1 MQAASDHTNNR
12 SQNPTVITN
21 RSSSKHQSKLQLQ
34 HKISEGGAI
43 SGNEQVSERD
53 NHNSLRNRLSNK
65 RKTVLNKEEM
75 SANASQDYRETQVE
89 QVQQKT
95 RKAGSVVKNNNASRA
110 AQE

>member
-1 MQAASDHTNNR
+1 MQAVSDNANNR

-21 RSSSKHQSKLQLQ
+21 RSSSKQHSKLQLQ
-34 HKISEGGAI
+34 HKMSEGGTN
-43 SGNEQVSERD
+43 SGNEQVTERD

-65 RKTVLNKEEM
+65 RKTVLNKEEL

-110 AQE
+110 A